1 MYRKI
6 EPEDREIYIQL
17 SKEFYSSDAVLH
29 AIPDENFEKTF
40 ELLMKGTPYADCYIF
55 EHDGEAA
62 GYALLAKTW
71 SNEAGGIVIWLEEIY
86 IREKFRGK
94 GIGTDFFAYLDSIAD
109 TARLRLEAEPD
120 NKAAIRLYKRT
131 GFRELPYVQFIKGD

>member
-6 EPEDREIYIQL
+6 GPDDREIYIQL

-29 AIPDENFEKTF
+29 AIPDKNFEKTF
-40 ELLMKGTPYADCYIF
+40 ELLMNGTPYADCYIF
-55 EHDGEAA
+55 EHEGETA

-71 SNEAGGIVIWLEEIY
+71 STEAGGNVIWLDEIY
-86 IREKFRGK
+86 IRGKFRGK
-94 GIGTDFFAYLDSIAD
+94 GIGTEFFAYLDSIAD

-120 NKAAIRLYKRT
+120 NEAAIRLYKRM

>member
-55 EHDGEAA
+55 EHEGEAA

-71 SNEAGGIVIWLEEIY
+71 STEAGGNVIWLDEIY
-86 IREKFRGK
+86 IRDKFRGK

-120 NKAAIRLYKRT
+120 NEAAIRLYKRT
-131 GFRELPYVQFIKGD
+131 GFRELPYVQFIKGN

>member
-6 EPEDREIYIQL
+6 RPEDRGIYIQL

-40 ELLMKGTPYADCYIF
+40 ELLMNGTPYADCYIF
-55 EHDGEAA
+55 EHEGEAA

-71 SNEAGGIVIWLEEIY
+71 STEAGGNVIWLDEIY
-86 IREKFRGK
+86 IRDKFRGK
-94 GIGTDFFAYLDSIAD
+94 GIGTAFFAYLDSIAD

-120 NKAAIRLYKRT
+120 NEAAIRLYKRM
-131 GFRELPYVQFIKGD
+131 GFRELSYVQFIKGD

>member
-6 EPEDREIYIQL
+6 GPDDREIYIQL
-17 SKEFYSSDAVLH
+17 SEEFYSSDAVLH
-29 AIPDENFEKTF
+29 AIPDKNFEKTF
-40 ELLMKGTPYADCYIF
+40 ELLMNGTPYADCYIF
-55 EHDGEAA
+55 EHEGETA

-71 SNEAGGIVIWLEEIY
+71 STEAGGNVIWLDEIY
-86 IREKFRGK
+86 IRGKFRGK
-94 GIGTDFFAYLDSIAD
+94 GIGTEFFAYLDSIAD

-120 NKAAIRLYKRT
+120 NEAAIRLYKRM

>member
-29 AIPDENFEKTF
+29 AIPDKNFEKTF
-40 ELLMKGTPYADCYIF
+40 ELLMNGTPYADCYIF
-55 EHDGEAA
+55 EHEGETA

-71 SNEAGGIVIWLEEIY
+71 STEAGGNVIWLDEIY
-86 IREKFRGK
+86 IRGKFRGK
-94 GIGTDFFAYLDSIAD
+94 GIGTEFFAYLDSIAD

-120 NKAAIRLYKRT
+120 NEAAIRLYKRM